1 MRLNEILNEEQINEL
16 DWKDVAKG
24 AGKAVG
30 ATAKGVAGAGKAAGS
45 AGKSFTSGF
54 KSGYQQGGLGRMAV
68 NAVGDKIDKWANKGS
83 EPSDQTSP
91 AANQTRPSGITYKQ
105 PTPGSATDYE
115 EIKQAAANLP
125 KAEKDALIKDLS
137 EPQQAAEPE
146 KPPVNYDTPTAQR
159 QGKTIPQ
166 DAPAAAP
173 QGTVAQVG
181 KKASQ
186 PGQRQ
191 SGDMIKVGDNSLQWT
206 GEPGKEWFVAGGTLS
221 KPNPQTDKMNRIQQV
236 GGKRYISADDA
247 KKLLQAEGRIRSNYL
262 GIDL

>member
-30 ATAKGVAGAGKAAGS
+30 AAAKGVASAGKAAGS
-45 AGKSFTSGF
+45 AGKSFASGV
-54 KSGYQQGGLGRMAV
+54 KSGYGQGVVGAV
-68 NAVGDKIDKWANKGS
+68 KTALSKGAGQTADTAN
-83 EPSDQTSP
+83 TS
-91 AANQTRPSGITYKQ
+91 NQTRPNGITYKQ
-105 PTPGSATDYE
+105 PSSGSAMDYE

-137 EPQQAAEPE
+137 DRQAAPE
-146 KPPVNYDTPTAQR
+146 LTKPAVNYDTPTAQR

-166 DAPAAAP
+166 DAPTAAP
-173 QGTVAQVG
+173 QGSVAQVG
-181 KKASQ
+181 KTASQ
-186 PGQRQ
+186 PGQRKP
-191 SGDMIKVGDNSLQWT
+191 GDMVKVGDNSLQWT
-206 GEPGKEWFVAGGTLS
+206 GEPGKEWFVAGGSLS

-247 KKLLQAEGRIRSNYL
+247 KKLLQAEGRIHSKYL

>member
-1 MRLNEILNEEQINEL
+1 MRLNDILNEQQINEL

-30 ATAKGVAGAGKAAGS
+30 ATAKGVASASKAAGS
-45 AGKSFTSGF
+45 AGKSFASGV
-54 KSGYQQGGLGRMAV
+54 KSGYGQGLVGAV
-68 NAVGDKIDKWANKGS
+68 KSAISKNTDQPRTDQAA
-83 EPSDQTSP
+83 PSQ
-91 AANQTRPSGITYKQ
+91 NRPSGITYNH
-105 PTPGSATDYE
+105 PNPGGNLDYE
-115 EIKQAAANLP
+115 EIKQAAANLS
-125 KAEKDALIKDLS
+125 KTEKDSLIKDLS
-137 EPQQAAEPE
+137 SPQQAATN
-146 KPPVNYDTPTAQR
+146 PPVNYDTPTAQR
-159 QGKTIPQ
+159 QGKNIPQ

-181 KKASQ
+181 KTASQ

-191 SGDMIKVGDNSLQWT
+191 KGDMVKVGDNSLQWT
-206 GEPGKEWFVAGGTLS
+206 GEPGKEWFVAGGSLS

-247 KKLLQAEGRIRSNYL
+247 KKLLQAEGRIHSKYL